1 MILNNNEKIED
12 LQDKRLKI
20 IQAKDSYRFSVDSI
34 LLLNF
39 IRLKNYENIIDLGTG
54 SGIIPLLLF
63 GKKKG
68 LSIYG
73 VEIQKDLADMAR
85 RSVELNKLQN
95 GITIIQEDFRNLKN
109 NFKNQQF
116 DVVVSNPPY
125 ISMGQGKINPSSSR
139 AIARHEIKGDLEDI
153 ISVSNY
159 LLKNK
164 IKIIPVPGVSALI
177 TALVVSGLPTD
188 KFVFEGFLPRK
199 IKERK
204 RYFKSIENEERT
216 IIFYETPH
224 RLKKAL
230 KDMLEILGD
239 RKVVIARE
247 LTKLYEEIIRG
258 KLSQVLTEISTK
270 EVKGEITLIVQG
282 GIKKKENS
290 STDFLIKECIIEE
303 YLKKLKNQGYSNKEI
318 IKITQEKLNIQ
329 KIIGNEN

>member
-1 MILNNNEKIED
+1 LSENKDIGILYICGTPIGNLED
-12 LQDKRLKI
+12 ITLRVLRILKEVNLI
-20 IQAKDSYRFSVDSI
+20 AAEDTRHTLK
-34 LLLNF
+34 LLNHYQINTKVTSYYEYNKF
-39 IRLKNYENIIDLGTG
+39 KKAPYLVEILKNGQDIALVSDAGMPGISDPGYVLIDL
-54 SGIIPLLLF
+54 
-63 GKKKG
+63 
-68 LSIYG
+68 
-73 VEIQKDLADMAR
+73 A
-85 RSVELNKLQN
+85 
-95 GITIIQEDFRNLKN
+95 LKN
-109 NFKNQQF
+109 N
-116 DVVVSNPPY
+116 
-125 ISMGQGKINPSSSR
+125 
-139 AIARHEIKGDLEDI
+139 
-153 ISVSNY
+153 
-159 LLKNK
+159 

-216 IIFYETPH
+216 IIFYEAPH

-318 IKITQEKLNIQ
+318 IKITQEKLNIP
-329 KIIGNEN
+329 KNLIYKKLLEMKNS

>member
-1 MILNNNEKIED
+1 MSENKDSGILYICGTPIGNLED
-12 LQDKRLKI
+12 ITLRSLKI
-20 IQAKDSYRFSVDSI
+20 LKEVNLIAAEDTRHTLK
-34 LLLNF
+34 LLNHYQINTKVTSYYEYNKF
-39 IRLKNYENIIDLGTG
+39 KKAPYLVEILKNGQDIALVSDAGMPGISDPGYVLIDL
-54 SGIIPLLLF
+54 
-63 GKKKG
+63 
-68 LSIYG
+68 
-73 VEIQKDLADMAR
+73 A
-85 RSVELNKLQN
+85 
-95 GITIIQEDFRNLKN
+95 LKN
-109 NFKNQQF
+109 N
-116 DVVVSNPPY
+116 
-125 ISMGQGKINPSSSR
+125 
-139 AIARHEIKGDLEDI
+139 
-153 ISVSNY
+153 
-159 LLKNK
+159 

-318 IKITQEKLNIQ
+318 IKITQEKLNIP
-329 KIIGNEN
+329 KNLIYKKLLEMKNS

>member
-1 MILNNNEKIED
+1 LSENKDSGILYICGTPIGNLED
-12 LQDKRLKI
+12 ITLRSLKI
-20 IQAKDSYRFSVDSI
+20 LKEVNLIAAEDTRHTLK
-34 LLLNF
+34 LLNHYQINTKVTSYYEYNKF
-39 IRLKNYENIIDLGTG
+39 KKAPYLVEILKNGQDIALVSDAGMPGISDPGYVLIDL
-54 SGIIPLLLF
+54 
-63 GKKKG
+63 
-68 LSIYG
+68 
-73 VEIQKDLADMAR
+73 A
-85 RSVELNKLQN
+85 
-95 GITIIQEDFRNLKN
+95 LKN
-109 NFKNQQF
+109 N
-116 DVVVSNPPY
+116 
-125 ISMGQGKINPSSSR
+125 
-139 AIARHEIKGDLEDI
+139 
-153 ISVSNY
+153 
-159 LLKNK
+159 

-318 IKITQEKLNIQ
+318 IKITQEKLNIP
-329 KIIGNEN
+329 KNLIYKKLLEMKK

>member
-1 MILNNNEKIED
+1 LSEKKDSGILYICGTPIGNLED
-12 LQDKRLKI
+12 ITLRALKI
-20 IQAKDSYRFSVDSI
+20 LKEVNLIAAEDTRHTLK
-34 LLLNF
+34 LLNHYQINTKITSYYEYNKF
-39 IRLKNYENIIDLGTG
+39 KKAPYLVEILKNGQDIALVSDAGMPGISDPGYVLIDL
-54 SGIIPLLLF
+54 
-63 GKKKG
+63 
-68 LSIYG
+68 
-73 VEIQKDLADMAR
+73 A
-85 RSVELNKLQN
+85 
-95 GITIIQEDFRNLKN
+95 LKN
-109 NFKNQQF
+109 N
-116 DVVVSNPPY
+116 
-125 ISMGQGKINPSSSR
+125 
-139 AIARHEIKGDLEDI
+139 
-153 ISVSNY
+153 
-159 LLKNK
+159 

-204 RYFKSIENEERT
+204 RYFRSIENEERT

-318 IKITQEKLNIQ
+318 IKITQEKLNIP
-329 KIIGNEN
+329 KNLIYKKLLEMKTSI

>member
-1 MILNNNEKIED
+1 LSENKDSGILYICGTPIGNLED
-12 LQDKRLKI
+12 ITLRSLKI
-20 IQAKDSYRFSVDSI
+20 LKEVNLIAAEDTRHTLK
-34 LLLNF
+34 LLNHYQINTKVTSYYEYNKF
-39 IRLKNYENIIDLGTG
+39 KKAPYLVEILKNGQDIALVSDAGMPGISDPGYVLIDL
-54 SGIIPLLLF
+54 
-63 GKKKG
+63 
-68 LSIYG
+68 
-73 VEIQKDLADMAR
+73 A
-85 RSVELNKLQN
+85 
-95 GITIIQEDFRNLKN
+95 LKN
-109 NFKNQQF
+109 N
-116 DVVVSNPPY
+116 
-125 ISMGQGKINPSSSR
+125 
-139 AIARHEIKGDLEDI
+139 
-153 ISVSNY
+153 
-159 LLKNK
+159 

-216 IIFYETPH
+216 IIFYEAPH

-318 IKITQEKLNIQ
+318 IKITQEKLNIPKNLIYKKLLEMQ
-329 KIIGNEN
+329 K